1 MKTALTNV
9 FSGRPA
15 RAIVNR
21 IIRELGPMCDLAP
34 PFPLAGASRG
44 APRSKSEAAGA
55 EDFVQLWSGQ
65 SARLGRELPAGE
77 LTKQLAMETRAK
89 QRQ

>member
-1 MKTALTNV
+1 M
-9 FSGRPA
+9 
-15 RAIVNR
+15 VNR
-21 IIRELGPMCDLAP
+21 IIREVGPMCDLAP
-34 PFPLAGASRG
+34 PFPFAGAAV
-44 APRSKSEAAGA
+44 APLRSKSEAAGS

-89 QRQ
+89 LRQ